1 MRAANA
7 ALVAG
12 IVIVIAG
19 LSGASLAAE
28 ESGRTAPEDVVATEE
43 VGGGDASTPAP
54 TEPVEPAS
62 DEGDQG
68 DADRVPDEVE
78 TAPVEPVEEAGED
91 EKPSRD
97 SDRDRSKGGDKQ
109 PLADVSVDMRDIQF
123 KPKNITIK
131 PGDEVTWT
139 NRDTAQHDATARNG
153 DFETDLLSKGETA
166 TIPINDL
173 GTINYY
179 CTVHPTMEG
188 KITVRDDSSNGG
200 DSGDD
205 SSGTS
210 DTSTGTGSTGTSS
223 TGFGDSS
230 GFSGGTGS
238 SGGSLPKT
246 GQAELPL
253 LLLGSALIVF
263 GLLARAF
270 HEYWIWR

>member
-28 ESGRTAPEDVVATEE
+28 ENGRTAPEDVVATEE
-43 VGGGDASTPAP
+43 VGGGDAPTPAP
-54 TEPVEPAS
+54 AEPAEPATGD
-62 DEGDQG
+62 DE
-68 DADRVPDEVE
+68 ADRAPDEVE
-78 TAPVEPVEEAGED
+78 TVPVEPVEEVGDED
-91 EKPSRD
+91 KPARD
-97 SDRDRSKGGDKQ
+97 SGKERSKGGDKQ
-109 PLADVSVDMRDIQF
+109 PLADIGVDMKNIQF

-166 TIPINDL
+166 TIPLNDP

-188 KITVRDDSSNGG
+188 KITVRDDGG
-200 DSGDD
+200 SGG
-205 SSGTS
+205 SGNSGSGSGTG
-210 DTSTGTGSTGTSS
+210 DTSSGTGSTGTSS
-223 TGFGDSS
+223 SGFGDTS
-230 GFSGGTGS
+230 GFSSGTGS
-238 SGGSLPKT
+238 SGGGSLPNT